1 MGFSIWQVSKIYLEH
16 LGKIFYFMFLGTVS
30 IYTMV
35 VIGYDRYNVIVKGF
49 SGTKIGMGKA
59 LLILVRSYQHYHQ
72 T

>member
-1 MGFSIWQVSKIYLEH
+1 VGFSISASKQDL
-16 LGKIFYFMFLGTVS
+16 LGTLRKNDFLIFLGTVS

-59 LLILVRSYQHYHQ
+59 LLILVRSYQNFH
-72 T
+72 